1 MCDLQLHRNAPI
13 RRTVR
18 WPAVRRSPSPNAA
31 RNAATAEVA
40 INTRNFSQS
49 SAKVFPTRSQPGVV
63 LRQGRFP
70 PRRAAWKSQCE
81 DGADRCSLDVR
92 LSERRRAA
100 IVTREDQEASAASVG
115 SGLRGPVG
123 VLAVALLR

>member
-1 MCDLQLHRNAPI
+1 MARGG
-13 RRTVR
+13 RGGRT
-18 WPAVRRSPSPNAA
+18 ANAA

-40 INTRNFSQS
+40 INTLNSGQS

-63 LRQGRFP
+63 LRQDRFP

-81 DGADRCSLDVR
+81 DGGDRCSLDVW

-100 IVTREDQEASAASVG
+100 MVTRGDQEASAASVG
-115 SGLRGPVG
+115 SGLRGPRR
-123 VLAVALLR
+123 VLAVALLW